1 MGDHLLTRSVSVSV
15 FTGHAELRVPD
26 RVRTLSARAPGVG
39 RAAGGV
45 AVRIGVFGRGH
56 VGAALGHALAGAGH
70 EVRYGVRDPAEDRDP
85 PDDGSAGLL
94 SLPEVGRWG
103 EVLVLGVPYG
113 AVQEVLKAAGDL
125 DGKIIIDPTNA
136 PKPPTDERSSSQII
150 AGFVPTAR
158 VVRAFNTVPAEVMIN
173 PLFENG
179 RASTFVCADD
189 RLARVTVQSLARDI
203 GFDAVDAGPLSSACA
218 IDRLLAVW
226 RVLAFDAG
234 LGRNLAFELLRR

>member
-1 MGDHLLTRSVSVSV
+1 M
-15 FTGHAELRVPD
+15 
-26 RVRTLSARAPGVG
+26 
-39 RAAGGV
+39 
-45 AVRIGVFGRGH
+45 RIGVFGRGH
-56 VGAALGHALAGAGH
+56 VGAALGHALADAGH
-70 EVRYGVRDPAEDRDP
+70 EVRYGVRDPSEAEGP
-85 PDDGSAGLL
+85 EPL
-94 SLPEVGRWG
+94 SLEAVGRWA

-113 AVQEVLKAAGDL
+113 AVQEVLHAAGDL
-125 DGKIIIDPTNA
+125 DGKIIVDPTNA
-136 PKPPTDERSSSQII
+136 PKPPTDDRSSTQIV
-150 AGFVPTAR
+150 AGFVPTAK

-173 PLFENG
+173 PRFENG

-189 RLARVTVQSLARDI
+189 LLARTIVLKLARDI